1 LSQEIAIPIVPI
13 EQYTLA
19 NGLRVVLSEDHAVPV
34 VSVAVYYDVGS
45 RNEKTGRTG
54 FAHLFE
60 HMMFQG
66 SENVPKAAHFQ
77 YVSNAGGT
85 MNGTTSSERTN
96 YFETLPANQLPL
108 ALWLE
113 SDRMRSLKVT
123 QENLDNQRQA
133 VQEEKRLRYD
143 NQPYVN
149 GFLRL
154 FEMSFKNP
162 ANAHSTIGSM
172 EDLDSA
178 TVEDVREFFRVYYA
192 PNNAVVSI
200 AGDFDRDEART
211 LVERFFA
218 TIPSQPNPPPVDVS
232 EPPEVAQRQDV
243 FYDKLAPVPAFALG
257 WKIPTRRTQPFY
269 ALMLASHLLFE
280 GESSRLYQKLVKG
293 EESVVQIQGGI
304 DERRGPSGLFIV
316 VIPKPGNEVA
326 TIRETIMNEIH
337 RLATAGPDQEEMR
350 KLHNNILNDGVR
362 NRQST
367 LFRAQ
372 QLAEFTL
379 YDRAPGLFNTELNHY
394 LKVTGAEIKEAVA
407 TYLDTDNRVLLD
419 IVPAAEDPAPAAPLS
434 AGEPAQP
441 AAPAPQVPDQPSP
454 DPESS
459 AKRAPATGAYADPD
473 LEPSSGDGA

>member
-1 LSQEIAIPIVPI
+1 MSQKLEIPSIPI
-13 EQYTLA
+13 EQFTLA
-19 NGLRVVLSEDHAVPV
+19 NGLRVVLAQDHAVPV
-34 VSVAVYYDVGS
+34 VSVAVYYNVGS
-45 RNEKTGRTG
+45 RNEKPGRTG

-77 YVSNAGGT
+77 YISNAGGT

-96 YFETLPANQLPL
+96 YYETLPANQLPL

-154 FEMSFKNP
+154 FEMSFQNH

-172 EDLDSA
+172 EDLDAA
-178 TVEDVREFFRVYYA
+178 TVEDVSQFFRVYYA
-192 PNNAVVSI
+192 PNNAVLTI
-200 AGDFDRDEART
+200 AGDFDQEQTRM
-211 LVERFFA
+211 LVERYFA
-218 TIPSQPNPPPVDVS
+218 TIPNQVNPPAVDVS
-232 EPPEVAQRQDV
+232 EPAEVAQRQDI

-257 WKIPTRRTQPFY
+257 WKIPPRRTPPFY

-326 TIRETIMNEIH
+326 TIRETIMQELH
-337 RLATAGPDQEEMR
+337 KLATAGPADAEME
-350 KLHNNILNDGVR
+350 KLHNNLLNDGVR
-362 NRQST
+362 NRQSS
-367 LFRAQ
+367 LYRAQ
-372 QLAEFTL
+372 QLAEFAL
-379 YDRAPGLFNTELNHY
+379 YDGQPELFNTELNNY
-394 LKVTGAEIKEAVA
+394 LKVTGNEIKEAVA
-407 TYLDTDNRVLLD
+407 KYLDTDNRVLLD
-419 IVPAAEDPAPAAPLS
+419 IIPAPEEAPSAAPLE
-434 AGEPAQP
+434 AGEPTQP
-441 AAPAPQVPDQPSP
+441 GAPAPQIPAQPPSE
-454 DPESS
+454 PESPAS
-459 AKRAPATGAYADPD
+459 HPATSTSPT
-473 LEPSSGDGA
+473 EPRPPQTKGDGW